1 MTMQDRQDIFSK
13 EYLDLND
20 IQMLFGLSKT
30 QASTLLNKMKTK
42 ITVGLGRKLRWEYQG
57 KIHVLDYLVWAD
69 AANYSDRYAMRTEQ
83 QETKGA

>member
-20 IQMLFGLSKT
+20 IQKLFGLSKT

-42 ITVGLGRKLRWEYQG
+42 ITIGLGRKLRWEYQG
-57 KIHVLDYLVWAD
+57 KIHILDYLVWAD
-69 AANYSDRYAMRTEQ
+69 AANYPERYAMIEK
-83 QETKGA
+83 EGEAV